1 VEATVDSLT
10 QWQSANTGTIM
21 LTSDVT
27 LAFNAN
33 TTTGRGRLGQV
44 CGPSGQD
51 NGGFGCSPAE
61 ALMPPTCD
69 LVCQLAQDN
78 TLFLNSFAAAFTR
91 MTSVGY
97 GVPISVDGAT
107 ASGKLGTLTHIDF
120 STC

>member
-1 VEATVDSLT
+1 VDATIKPLT
-10 QWQSANTGTIM
+10 QWQSVGTGTIM
-21 LTSDVT
+21 LTSDIT
-27 LAFNAN
+27 LAFDAN

-61 ALMPPTCD
+61 PLMPSTCN

-78 TLFLNSFAAAFTR
+78 ALFLSSFATAFTR

-97 GVPISVDGAT
+97 GVPDKVDGAT

-120 STC
+120 SSC